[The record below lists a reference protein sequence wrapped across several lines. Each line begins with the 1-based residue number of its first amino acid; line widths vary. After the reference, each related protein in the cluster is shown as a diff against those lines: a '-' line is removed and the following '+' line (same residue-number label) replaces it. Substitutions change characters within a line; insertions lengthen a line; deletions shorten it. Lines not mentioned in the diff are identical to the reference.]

1 MSHLPADVH
10 RRLDLSDS
18 APMSGPAIAPQNAA
32 EGPRSTALE
41 WWEEDP
47 NEDKCYGH
55 VLLYRGFD
63 LSAAG
68 IWEHDIAPCLLCAPL
83 AAGRDP
89 ALILTDETLH
99 WGRLIHVVACGNCG
113 TRGPWGD
120 SESQALALWNAAH
133 ERLNRGA
140 AV

>member
-1 MSHLPADVH
+1 MNYVTT
-10 RRLDLSDS
+10 
-18 APMSGPAIAPQNAA
+18 SGLANPLTPAA
-32 EGPRSTALE
+32 EDQRFAALE

-68 IWEHDIAPCLLCAPL
+68 IWEHAIAPCLLCAPL
-83 AAGRDP
+83 PADRDP

-113 TRGPWGD
+113 TRGPWAN

-133 ERLNRGA
+133 ERHNVGGEAHAPRTTL
-140 AV
+140 